1 MKIEL
6 KPLPGGNFD
15 EALALAERCRT
26 SGEPEEAESV
36 CLDVLD
42 ADPQNER
49 ALVLLLLARTDLLER
64 GLPGAVDRA
73 RELLP
78 RMTSDFDR
86 AYYGGVICERQ
97 AKHLLRQRGKR
108 TGFVAYD
115 WFRYAMEE
123 YEAATAL
130 APERL
135 EPVLRW
141 NACARTLTR
150 NPHCRPDPDERLE
163 HEIE

>member
-1 MKIEL
+1 MNLEL
-6 KPLPGGNFD
+6 KPLPGGD
-15 EALALAERCRT
+15 LAEALALAERCRT

-42 ADPQNER
+42 ANPQDER
-49 ALVLLLLARTDLLER
+49 ALVLLLLVRTDLLER

-78 RMTSDFDR
+78 RMASEFDR

-97 AKHLLRQRGKR
+97 AKYLLRQRGKR

-123 YEAATAL
+123 YEAAMAL
-130 APERL
+130 EPERQ

-141 NACARTLTR
+141 NACARTLMR
-150 NPHCRPDPDERLE
+150 NPHCTPDPDERLE